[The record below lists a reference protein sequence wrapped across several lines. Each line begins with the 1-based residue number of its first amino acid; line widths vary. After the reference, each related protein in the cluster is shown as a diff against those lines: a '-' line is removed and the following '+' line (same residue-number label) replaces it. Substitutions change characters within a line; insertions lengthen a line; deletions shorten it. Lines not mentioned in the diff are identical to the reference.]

1 VTDQELHHSPL
12 EEIHGALD
20 AHMGPFAGW
29 LMPIEYRGTLAEHA
43 AVREA
48 VGLFDLS
55 HLGKVDVEG
64 PGALDLLQRTMP
76 NDLSKVPVGGAQY
89 NMVLNDR
96 GGIVDDLINY
106 RVGETRYLVVPNA
119 ANVGRVVEILRAAA
133 GSDVTVT
140 ERADLAL
147 IAPQGPRSTELVAG
161 LLPEAA
167 RLAYMHGMETSY
179 RGAPIVL
186 SRSGYTG
193 EVGYEV
199 FVPAEAAPTLW
210 RELSEAGAPMGLEPC
225 GLAARDTLR
234 LEMGYP
240 LHGND
245 ISEERT
251 PLEAGLS
258 WAVALGKSVDF
269 TAKEVLVRQK
279 MEGIPSRLW
288 GLRTSQPGRI
298 PRPHYPVFVDAEQ
311 VGETTS
317 GSFSPTL
324 RAGIALAYL
333 APRVRFGPGD
343 AVEIDIRGRRAEAV
357 VTRPPFVDAN
367 PRGGPAG

>member
-1 VTDQELHHSPL
+1 
-12 EEIHGALD
+12 
-20 AHMGPFAGW
+20 MGPFAGW
-29 LMPIEYRGTLAEHA
+29 MMPIEYRGTLAEHA

-55 HLGKVDVEG
+55 HLGKVQVEG

-76 NDLSKVPVGGAQY
+76 NDLSKVAVGGAQY
-89 NMVLNDR
+89 NMVLNER

-119 ANVGRVVEILRAAA
+119 ANVERVTEILRTAA
-133 GSDVTVT
+133 GPDATVT
-140 ERADLAL
+140 PRDDLAL
-147 IAPQGPRSTELVAG
+147 IAPQGPRSTDLLGGVLPEAG
-161 LLPEAA
+161 LL
-167 RLAYMHGMETSY
+167 RYMQGVETSY
-179 RGAPIVL
+179 RGLPIVL

-199 FVPAEAAPTLW
+199 FVPAKAAATLW

-245 ISEERT
+245 ISEDRT

-258 WAVALGKSVDF
+258 WAVALAKDVDF
-269 TAKEVLVRQK
+269 TGKEALVRQK
-279 MEGIPSRLW
+279 VDGVPSRLW
-288 GLRTSQPGRI
+288 GLRTTQPGRI
-298 PRPHYPVFVDAEQ
+298 PRPHYPVLVGTEP

-333 APRVRFGPGD
+333 FPRARFAPGD
-343 AVEIDIRGRRAEAV
+343 MVEIDIRGRPAAAV
-357 VTRPPFVDAN
+357 VTRPPFVQAN
-367 PRGGPAG
+367 PRGVDAG